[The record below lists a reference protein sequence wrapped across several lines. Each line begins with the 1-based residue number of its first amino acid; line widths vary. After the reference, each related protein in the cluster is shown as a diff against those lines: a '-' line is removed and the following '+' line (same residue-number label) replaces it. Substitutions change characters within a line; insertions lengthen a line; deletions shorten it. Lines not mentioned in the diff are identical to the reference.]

1 MAKHH
6 PDLIFCRKQA
16 GVAIGRLCE
25 KCDGK
30 CVICD
35 SYVRPC
41 TLVRICDECNYG
53 SYQGRCVICGGPGV
67 SDAYYCKEC
76 TIQEK
81 DCPEAEMGLAH
92 VDFAPF
98 PGNTSSPVTR
108 CSLSAFPILVEISAC
123 AETFLQAERPLY
135 CSLAACIIYKRD
147 GCPKIVNLGSSKTDL
162 FYERKKYGFK
172 KR

>member
-16 GVAIGRLCE
+16 GVG
-25 KCDGK
+25 DGK

-81 DCPEAEMGLAH
+81 DVSCHPSYIVVMLTFKGLGAAEITTRTIGTHLQYLKLL
-92 VDFAPF
+92 F
-98 PGNTSSPVTR
+98 P
-108 CSLSAFPILVEISAC
+108 C
-123 AETFLQAERPLY
+123 
-135 CSLAACIIYKRD
+135 
-147 GCPKIVNLGSSKTDL
+147 
-162 FYERKKYGFK
+162 
-172 KR
+172 

>member
-1 MAKHH
+1 M
-6 PDLIFCRKQA
+6 PVFNVFVMLF
-16 GVAIGRLCE
+16 VAIGRLCE

-81 DCPEAEMGLAH
+81 DVSTFIHSLDTRNHYNHFPSLGLALIIFLRIIFNI
-92 VDFAPF
+92 VPSAGLGVLLRGFDY
-98 PGNTSSPVTR
+98 
-108 CSLSAFPILVEISAC
+108 SLSLDQVGWKLHTFQGLFTSFILQIS
-123 AETFLQAERPLY
+123 
-135 CSLAACIIYKRD
+135 S
-147 GCPKIVNLGSSKTDL
+147 
-162 FYERKKYGFK
+162 
-172 KR
+172 

>member
-1 MAKHH
+1 MKRIQF
-6 PDLIFCRKQA
+6 LSCCFIIFI
-16 GVAIGRLCE
+16 AIGRLCE

-76 TIQEK
+76 TVQEK
-81 DCPEAEMGLAH
+81 DA
-92 VDFAPF
+92 
-98 PGNTSSPVTR
+98 SY
-108 CSLSAFPILVEISAC
+108 I
-123 AETFLQAERPLY
+123 LY
-135 CSLAACIIYKRD
+135 CHNILLKLTYMIFDYREMDALKS
-147 GCPKIVNLGSSKTDL
+147 
-162 FYERKKYGFK
+162 
-172 KR
+172 

>member
-16 GVAIGRLCE
+16 GVG
-25 KCDGK
+25 DGK

-81 DCPEAEMGLAH
+81 D
-92 VDFAPF
+92 
-98 PGNTSSPVTR
+98 TR
-108 CSLSAFPILVEISAC
+108 AIQSHISH
-123 AETFLQAERPLY
+123 QH
-135 CSLAACIIYKRD
+135 
-147 GCPKIVNLGSSKTDL
+147 
-162 FYERKKYGFK
+162 
-172 KR
+172 

>member
-81 DCPEAEMGLAH
+81 DAVVWCLTCGASMVHVFWCCPCKSSRGI
-92 VDFAPF
+92 PF
-98 PGNTSSPVTR
+98 RVSNT
-108 CSLSAFPILVEISAC
+108 
-123 AETFLQAERPLY
+123 
-135 CSLAACIIYKRD
+135 
-147 GCPKIVNLGSSKTDL
+147 
-162 FYERKKYGFK
+162 
-172 KR
+172 

>member
-1 MAKHH
+1 MRGWQKGHAVTKGCAV
-6 PDLIFCRKQA
+6 LA
-16 GVAIGRLCE
+16 G
-25 KCDGK
+25 DGK

-81 DCPEAEMGLAH
+81 DVSCYPSHIVAMLTFKGLGAAEISTGRIGTHLGYLK
-92 VDFAPF
+92 PF
-98 PGNTSSPVTR
+98 P
-108 CSLSAFPILVEISAC
+108 C
-123 AETFLQAERPLY
+123 
-135 CSLAACIIYKRD
+135 
-147 GCPKIVNLGSSKTDL
+147 
-162 FYERKKYGFK
+162 
-172 KR
+172 

>member
-1 MAKHH
+1 MSCF
-6 PDLIFCRKQA
+6 L
-16 GVAIGRLCE
+16 AIGRLCE

-81 DCPEAEMGLAH
+81 DVSIFFKEK
-92 VDFAPF
+92 
-98 PGNTSSPVTR
+98 
-108 CSLSAFPILVEISAC
+108 
-123 AETFLQAERPLY
+123 
-135 CSLAACIIYKRD
+135 IYTT
-147 GCPKIVNLGSSKTDL
+147 N
-162 FYERKKYGFK
+162 
-172 KR
+172 